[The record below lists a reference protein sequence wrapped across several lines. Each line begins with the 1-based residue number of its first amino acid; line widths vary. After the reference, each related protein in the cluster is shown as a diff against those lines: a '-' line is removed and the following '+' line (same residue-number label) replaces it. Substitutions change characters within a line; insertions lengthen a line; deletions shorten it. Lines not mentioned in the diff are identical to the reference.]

1 MGIIKTMSKKTFSDE
16 LRRAVEQSGMT
27 RYEIYKRTGIDQAVL
42 SKFVHGERGVSL
54 DTVDTLCECLGLR
67 LVAEGTIKPKK
78 TRKRG

>member
-27 RYEIYKRTGIDQAVL
+27 RYEIYKRTGIDQSVL
-42 SKFVHGERGVSL
+42 SKFVRGQRGLSM
-54 DTVDTLCECLGLR
+54 DTVDVLCECLGLR
-67 LVAEGTIKPKK
+67 LVGENELKPKR